1 MKNLTL
7 FLFLLVTSISIVDGA
22 DPTKVVVIVNYD
34 NGANDKLVLDKNKLT
49 DDNVVNSIDNFIEL
63 RTK

>member
-34 NGANDKLVLDKNKLT
+34 NGTNDKLVLDKSKLT
-49 DDNVVNSIDNFIEL
+49 DDNVVNSIDKFIQS